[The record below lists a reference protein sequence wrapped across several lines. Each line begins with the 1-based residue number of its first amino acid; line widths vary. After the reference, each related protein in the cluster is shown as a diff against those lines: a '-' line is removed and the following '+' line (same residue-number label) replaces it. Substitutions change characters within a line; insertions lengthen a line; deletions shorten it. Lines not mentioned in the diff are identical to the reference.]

1 MTMAGRSRS
10 SRRQRANQQAATT
23 DAFANAFVP
32 PTAAA
37 PAAAAANAQDTVINL
52 RPHDDDY
59 GVCDWGVSRR
69 QHDNTTT
76 ATVFPRRCS
85 QHRVR
90 DGGRRGI

>member
-59 GVCDWGVSRR
+59 GVCDWGD
-69 QHDNTTT
+69 HDDNTTT